1 MYKRQAPVQP
11 ADQSLFEALRQLR
24 TRLAMAQNVP
34 AYLVFSNAALMDM
47 AARQPRTMDAF
58 MEVSGVGAVKAKR
71 YGADFLAAIEA
82 WHRENG
88 G

>member
-1 MYKRQAPVQP
+1 
-11 ADQSLFEALRQLR
+11 
-24 TRLAMAQNVP
+24 MAQNVP

-58 MEVSGVGAVKAKR
+58 MAVSGVGAVKAKR
-71 YGADFLAAIEA
+71 YGADFLAAIET

-88 G
+88 GSVLPGSPRLTTAFAKPPARWGFPR